1 MWRTD
6 GEGEECEERR
16 DGKLLS
22 ACNVWD
28 MTIWNERKLLLS
40 PGSYSMYGLCIEQ
53 DTGTSLTWVID
64 YVRKHNFHS
73 YQVNKF
79 GASRGRLS
87 GR

>member
-1 MWRTD
+1 
-6 GEGEECEERR
+6 
-16 DGKLLS
+16 
-22 ACNVWD
+22 
-28 MTIWNERKLLLS
+28 
-40 PGSYSMYGLCIEQ
+40 MYGLCIEQ